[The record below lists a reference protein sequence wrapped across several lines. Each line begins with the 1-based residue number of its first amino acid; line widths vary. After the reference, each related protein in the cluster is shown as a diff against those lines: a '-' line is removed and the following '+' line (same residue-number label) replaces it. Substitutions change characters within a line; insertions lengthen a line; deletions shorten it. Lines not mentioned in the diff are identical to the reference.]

1 MSNKVQDNTEIN
13 DVRTQPNFKGISFSN
28 FKKTDVK
35 KQLMENMKNNKV
47 EPACYW
53 CAELVCSGNFG
64 ELWEIYIHYI
74 GKHIHLGNPKILLY
88 MDKRFEIF
96 RNIMTQTHFL
106 SELELR
112 NNPTLRNLFAEIT
125 SILTIS
131 NKKHSFEPIKI
142 NKEEEFDITQ
152 MNTRLIAPNISYIEP
167 IFKPE
172 DPKEL
177 FIATNEFAY
186 NISNDKPNMLNACYW
201 IEWVIEFQN
210 ICKKRKN
217 NCHCETRLYNVDN
230 KFKNDTIWI
239 LWDCLLHY
247 ATTQKSDFI
256 KQLMQSAIN
265 IFCIKY
271 TTAASKKRRFLL
283 YFAVA
288 LLTENVQT
296 NIDVITDKKIV
307 QNVISKIN
315 SIYKQIKKNEHSPN
329 TEYLFAN
336 LEKQNTFEQSM
347 RKMELVNN
355 MDFSSKI

>member
-13 DVRTQPNFKGISFSN
+13 DVRTQPDFKGISFSN

-88 MDKRFEIF
+88 MDKRFEVF

-347 RKMELVNN
+347 RKMELVNS

>member
-13 DVRTQPNFKGISFSN
+13 DIRTQPDFKGISFSN

-88 MDKRFEIF
+88 MDKRFEVF

-347 RKMELVNN
+347 RKMELVNS

>member
-88 MDKRFEIF
+88 MDKRFEVF

-347 RKMELVNN
+347 RKMELVNS

>member
-88 MDKRFEIF
+88 MDKRFEVF

-271 TTAASKKRRFLL
+271 TTASSKKRRFLL

-296 NIDVITDKKIV
+296 NIDVITDKK
-307 QNVISKIN
+307 
-315 SIYKQIKKNEHSPN
+315 
-329 TEYLFAN
+329 LF
-336 LEKQNTFEQSM
+336 
-347 RKMELVNN
+347 KML
-355 MDFSSKI
+355 FLK